1 MSPLACGRSDAGVIH
16 TGMRPRGMAIRH
28 PRGGRPD
35 WCVRVMLTALTLTSY
50 PWFET
55 SLTGRFE
62 GGRVRSYSVGD
73 CNQLL
78 RDTERIEWLY
88 EDEG

>member
-1 MSPLACGRSDAGVIH
+1 
-16 TGMRPRGMAIRH
+16 MAIRL
-28 PRGGRPD
+28 PRGGKPD
-35 WCVRVMLTALTLTSY
+35 WRVRMMLTALTLTSY

-55 SLTGRFE
+55 SLTDRFE
-62 GGRVRSYSVGD
+62 DGHVHSYSVRD